1 MTTTADLT
9 TDYEAPFSQE
19 LPDDGQVPWVDPA
32 LYDAVPRDLDTLAP
46 GPVLGT
52 FLSSI
57 DVSRLS
63 PYDQVL
69 VLRANDRMM
78 SHYSAHRFRDIAAV
92 HRSYAAE
99 DGCGYIEAGMASS
112 SEIRLALRLTRAG
125 ADNEL
130 AFALTLEHRLPRLF
144 DMLATGTID
153 LRRAR
158 TIERA
163 TVHLSDATAQG
174 VLDQIADVAP
184 DLTTGQLGARI
195 TRLCVEVDPDE
206 AKDRY
211 DTAHDDRRIVIQ
223 PTDSGTVNLMGY
235 DLPPDEVAAIM
246 GKVNRDAVELHGADG
261 ENRTM
266 DQIRADI
273 CLDLLRGSTS
283 ITNKRASNTGVID
296 LVVDLDTLAGL
307 ADRPGN
313 LGGYGPVIADVARKL
328 ADESHDAQWRI
339 SAVDALGEPVHVGTT
354 SRRPTESQRRRI
366 QTRNRTCVFP
376 GCRMPSTICDIDH
389 TEAVQDGGD
398 TCDCNLAPLC
408 RHDHCLKHAQ
418 GWAYQR
424 LPDGRHQWKTPFG
437 HTYTTILDRSP
448 PHR

>member
-1 MTTTADLT
+1 M
-9 TDYEAPFSQE
+9 P
-19 LPDDGQVPWVDPA
+19 
-32 LYDAVPRDLDTLAP
+32 P
-46 GPVLGT
+46 GPVLGA

-57 DVSRLS
+57 DVSKVS
-63 PYDQVL
+63 PHDQVL

-78 SHYSAHRFRDIAAV
+78 SHYSAQRFRDIAAV
-92 HRSYAAE
+92 HKSYATD
-99 DGCGYIEAGMASS
+99 DGCSYIEAGRASS
-112 SEIRLALRLTRAG
+112 SEIRLALRLTRSG

-130 AFALTLEHRLPRLF
+130 ALALSLKHRLPRLF

-163 TVHLSDATAQG
+163 TLHLSDATAQE
-174 VLDQIADVAP
+174 VLEQIAEIAS

-195 TRLCVEVDPDE
+195 SRLCIEVDPDE
-206 AKDRY
+206 AKGRY
-211 DTAHDDRRIVIQ
+211 DTAYADRRIVAQ

-246 GKVNRDAVELHGADG
+246 GRVNREAVDLHGTEG
-261 ENRTM
+261 EHRTM

-273 CLDLLRGSTS
+273 CLDLLRGTASSTD
-283 ITNKRASNTGVID
+283 NGKSNTGVID

-307 ADRPGN
+307 ADHPGN
-313 LGGYGPVIADVARKL
+313 LGGYGPIIADVARKI

-339 SAVDALGEPVHVGTT
+339 STVDALGEPVHIGTT

-389 TEAVQDGGD
+389 TKAVQDGGD

-437 HTYTTILDRSP
+437 HTYTTIPNRAP
-448 PHR
+448 P